1 MPKHSNDDPVL
12 PYPDEDGTMTGG
24 WSGSETSHERAKSEA
39 RSGTLQQRQQEVL
52 NMVAR
57 KRFAG
62 ATWREVSSTLGLHHG
77 QASGALSNLH
87 KGGRVVRLTQK
98 RGKCAVYVYPDYVEG
113 RESAPYGR
121 RKPASPEVG
130 AEVQPARLEPG
141 ALADAYQK
149 GRSDGF
155 REGEKRALADLE
167 VFLANLMAATRP
179 PFAQTHSHDCYKKH
193 PTCALKAVHNYATK
207 VGVRV

>member
-39 RSGTLQQRQQEVL
+39 ASGTLQQRQQEVL

-87 KGGRVVRLTQK
+87 KGGRLVRLTQK
-98 RGKCAVYVYPDYVEG
+98 RGKCAIYVYPDYVEG
-113 RESAPYGR
+113 RSVAPYGR
-121 RKPASPEVG
+121 RKPSSGQAGTESQPTPE
-130 AEVQPARLEPG
+130 

-149 GRSDGF
+149 GL
-155 REGEKRALADLE
+155 REGRLAGEQEALDHLQD
-167 VFLANLMAATRP
+167 FLTNLMGVVRPTTAMTHTR
-179 PFAQTHSHDCYKKH
+179 DCYKKH
-193 PTCALKAVHNYATK
+193 PVCALRAVKNYADK
-207 VGVRV
+207 AGVRV

>member
-1 MPKHSNDDPVL
+1 MPKHNDDPML

-24 WSGSETSHERAKSEA
+24 WSGSETSHERAKTEA
-39 RSGTLQQRQQEVL
+39 RNGTLQQRQQEVL

-98 RGKCAVYVYPDYVEG
+98 RGKCAIYVYPEYVEG
-113 RESAPYGR
+113 RSVAPYGR
-121 RKPASPEVG
+121 RTPASPEVG
-130 AEVQPARLEPG
+130 TDVQS
-141 ALADAYQK
+141 AYQK
-149 GRSDGF
+149 GLRDG
-155 REGEKRALADLE
+155 EQRALDDLQ
-167 VFLANLMAATRP
+167 VFLVNLMAATKSP
-179 PFAQTHSHDCYKKH
+179 VAQAHSHDCYKKH
-193 PTCALKAVHNYATK
+193 PTCALKAVQNYATK